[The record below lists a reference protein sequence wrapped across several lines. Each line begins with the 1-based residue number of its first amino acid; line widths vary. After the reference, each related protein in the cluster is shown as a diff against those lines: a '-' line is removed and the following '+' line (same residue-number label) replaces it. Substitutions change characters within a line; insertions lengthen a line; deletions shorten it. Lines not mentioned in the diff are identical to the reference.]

1 MKLVQAC
8 SRVRKDRESGFHDC
22 GVAEYR
28 VQACLSSGEVGQ
40 THFNYYSGLVKL
52 VEAHFIVRI
61 DRVSSFQHCGGP
73 VKLVKACLIA
83 RKDRESCFHLCGVAE

>member
-28 VQACLSSGEVGQ
+28 VQACLSSGEVRLS
-40 THFNYYSGLVKL
+40 HVNHCRGLVKL
-52 VEAHFIVRI
+52 VEAHFSV
-61 DRVSSFQHCGGP
+61 
-73 VKLVKACLIA
+73 
-83 RKDRESCFHLCGVAE
+83 RKDRESSFQHSGGAE